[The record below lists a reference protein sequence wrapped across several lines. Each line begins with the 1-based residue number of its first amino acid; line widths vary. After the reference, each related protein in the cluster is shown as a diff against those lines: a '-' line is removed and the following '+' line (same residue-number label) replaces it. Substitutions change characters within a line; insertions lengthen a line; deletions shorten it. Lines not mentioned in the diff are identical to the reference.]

1 MSNSI
6 LAIIVY
12 ILGLIFAALILDLWS
27 AETGLKAFTKIIWP
41 TILLI
46 ALFYTDKNDP
56 KKYEN

>member
-27 AETGLKAFTKIIWP
+27 AETGLKAFIKIIWT
-41 TILLI
+41 TILLV
-46 ALFYTDKNDP
+46 ALFSTDKNDP

>member
-12 ILGLIFAALILDLWS
+12 ILGLIFGALILDLWS
-27 AETGLKAFTKIIWP
+27 AETGLKAFIGIIWT
-41 TILLI
+41 TILLV